1 MQRHRGWEKPTERIT
16 QLGDARAS
24 SQAEKHGFA
33 HGHGNLQ
40 GLKYGVVG
48 WSEPRVVGPE

>member
-16 QLGDARAS
+16 QLGDACAS
-24 SQAEKHGFA
+24 GQAERHGFA

-40 GLKYGVVG
+40 GLKYRVVG